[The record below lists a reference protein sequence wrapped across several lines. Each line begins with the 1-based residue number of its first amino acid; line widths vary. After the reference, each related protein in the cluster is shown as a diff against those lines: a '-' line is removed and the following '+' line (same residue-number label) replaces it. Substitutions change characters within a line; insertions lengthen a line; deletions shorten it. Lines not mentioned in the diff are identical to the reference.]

1 MSTAVLDNPSIL
13 TSTFAGLS
21 VYWSFIR
28 NAFLTMLAYRMRYY
42 TGILTYLL
50 FVTVHYFIW
59 HAVFSS
65 QPLGARIHGFSF
77 EEMVTYVSIGWLSR
91 SFYFSDIDYEIDEV
105 VRNGQIGI
113 YLLRP
118 VNFQLMMLAQAF
130 GGILFRGLF
139 FSVPI
144 GFVLFLVYP
153 ILLPTPGISLW
164 GFFFST
170 FMAFLVLAQ
179 TNFIIGLLAFSFKS
193 IEGVIRAKYYL
204 IQLLSG
210 LLLPLAFFPDWARQ
224 VLDALPFKIISHVPL
239 QFYLGHIAR
248 EEMIG
253 VFLNQIFWAVILFVA
268 GALLWRRMLGK
279 LTVQGG

>member
-1 MSTAVLDNPSIL
+1 ML
-13 TSTFAGLS
+13 TTSFSGVA

-59 HAVFSS
+59 NAVYSS
-65 QPLGARIHGFSF
+65 QPPGARIHGFSL
-77 EEMVTYVSIGWLSR
+77 EEMVTYVAIGWLSR

-144 GFVLFLVYP
+144 GLVLFWVYP
-153 ILLPTPGISLW
+153 ILLPAPGMSLL

-204 IQLLSG
+204 LQLFSG

-224 VLDALPFKIISHVPL
+224 ILDVLPFKIISHVPL
-239 QFYLGHIAR
+239 QFYLGHIPS
-248 EEMIG
+248 EDILG
-253 VFLNQIFWAVILFVA
+253 VFINQILWAVILFIA